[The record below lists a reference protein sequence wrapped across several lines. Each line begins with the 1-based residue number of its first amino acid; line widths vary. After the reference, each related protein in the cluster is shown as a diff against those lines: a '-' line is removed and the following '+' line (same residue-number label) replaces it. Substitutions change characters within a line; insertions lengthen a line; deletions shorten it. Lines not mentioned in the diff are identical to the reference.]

1 MAQIRARI
9 IAEGDV
15 QGVGYRYQ
23 VSRLARRL
31 KVNGWV
37 KNLKDGRV
45 EILCEGEEKNIEN
58 FIKSIDLKMPPINV
72 EKLDVKYEPYKGEF
86 KTFRIIAGKLVDE
99 MIEGFSTGASYF
111 QVMFNK
117 QDDLLSKQDQMLAKQ
132 DQMLM
137 KQDQMLAKQDQML
150 MKQDQM
156 LAKQDQMLV
165 KQDELLKELKGLR
178 SDLKSIFEER
188 LIKIERDIALLKAK
202 MGII

>member
-150 MKQDQM
+150 MKQD
-156 LAKQDQMLV
+156 
-165 KQDELLKELKGLR
+165 
-178 SDLKSIFEER
+178 
-188 LIKIERDIALLKAK
+188 
-202 MGII
+202 